1 MKVRLKSGTI
11 QPLEP
16 FPPEWKEGQELRVE
30 AIVDLDSDTDP
41 EASYQRL
48 CATDAEFDPEDW
60 AGVEAA
66 MAIADQ
72 EAKALVRKSMG
83 LP

>member
-1 MKVRLKSGTI
+1 MKALLKSGTI
-11 QPLEP
+11 QMLEP

-30 AIVDLDSDTDP
+30 AIADEDNNADL
-41 EASYQRL
+41 EASHQRL

-60 AGVEAA
+60 ARVEAA